1 MCQGFSSSTNLSLI
15 EESILNPEN
24 LEAGTQVYEKYA
36 AIIARVVRSQGI
48 TGPEV
53 EDIVQETLQRM
64 LSGFWQFNRRRRG
77 SFRAWLRRV
86 ARSATVDWLRKNP
99 RMDGPTARAV
109 GHTVGM
115 SLVQEYDTDL
125 MEIAIRKVQL
135 EVNPSQWAMFE
146 KVRVQG
152 ISPKEVAAEGGHTT
166 FAVYKANQRI
176 WQRLRQITQE
186 LDSRGS
192 K

>member
-1 MCQGFSSSTNLSLI
+1 MCQNFGSSTNLSLI
-15 EESILNPEN
+15 QESILNPEN

-36 AIIARVVRSQGI
+36 GIIAKAVRSQGVS
-48 TGPEV
+48 GPEV

-86 ARSATVDWLRKNP
+86 ARSAAVDWLRKNP

-109 GHTVGM
+109 GHTVAM
-115 SLVQEYDTDL
+115 SLVHEYDVDL

-135 EVNPSQWAMFE
+135 EVHPNQWTFFE
-146 KVRVQG
+146 KVRVKG
-152 ISPKEVAAEGGHTT
+152 FSAKEVAAEAGLTT
-166 FAVYKANQRI
+166 FAVYKAAQRV
-176 WQRLRQITQE
+176 WERLQKISRE
-186 LDSRGS
+186 LDSRGTT
-192 K
+192 